1 MRNIAKS
8 FGREYQDLLNSANT
22 RLRGK
27 WVQKKIL
34 GGEITGE
41 IVQAYINTEYLPA
54 IGVNVRWKDGTEE
67 RIHLDQLEE
76 W

>member
-1 MRNIAKS
+1 MRDIARG
-8 FGREYQDLLNSANT
+8 FGREYQDLLNSAHS
-22 RLRGK
+22 RLRNK
-27 WVQKKIL
+27 WVRKQIL

-41 IVQAYINTEYLPA
+41 IVQVYINTDYLPG

-67 RIHLDQLEE
+67 RTHLDALEE